1 MYNAYNQIM
10 VASMIG
16 LSSCCTTFLC
26 SMLTPIE
33 HNTDWRDLAFYGSLG
48 SLIASRYLLQ
58 SLK

>member
-1 MYNAYNQIM
+1 MYNTYNQIM

-33 HNTDWRDLAFYGSLG
+33 HNTDWRDLALYGSLG